1 MSLETLGVFREEP
14 TEFHLRRSGPSASL
28 LRRQS
33 GGLTSRGCSPPGL
46 QAVSGLC
53 QPPETWGSASL
64 KQASRSLTCWRVA
77 IGEETELHEHDCFS
91 TQTLPG
97 DASTSARFRPG
108 LQGAQPGFLQSL
120 GPTSARLCAACGGL
134 WTMGVGTAAL
144 HPHTFLLSKPHRL
157 FFHFT
162 DLVSLGLSLHMIPFY
177 HFCGLSEEPT
187 VSLV

>member
-1 MSLETLGVFREEP
+1 MFRSIC
-14 TEFHLRRSGPSASL
+14 LASEKAV
-28 LRRQS
+28 
-33 GGLTSRGCSPPGL
+33 GGLTSRGCSPPGP

-64 KQASRSLTCWRVA
+64 KQASRSLTRWRVA
-77 IGEETELHEHDCFS
+77 IGEETELHEQDCFS
-91 TQTLPG
+91 TQADFREMPRT
-97 DASTSARFRPG
+97 STRFRPG
-108 LQGAQPGFLQSL
+108 LQGAWPRSVQSL
-120 GPTSARLCAACGGL
+120 GPTSAHLCAVCGGS
-134 WTMGVGTAAL
+134 WTVGVGTAAL
-144 HPHTFLLSKPHRL
+144 HPHAFLLLKPHCL

>member
-1 MSLETLGVFREEP
+1 MSLEILGVLREEP

-91 TQTLPG
+91 TQTDFREMPRPQPASALACKVHSPDSSSLWVPPLP
-97 DASTSARFRPG
+97 ASALPVEGCGPWVWEQLPFIHTPSCFRN
-108 LQGAQPGFLQSL
+108 LIAFSSISL
-120 GPTSARLCAACGGL
+120 I
-134 WTMGVGTAAL
+134 
-144 HPHTFLLSKPHRL
+144 L
-157 FFHFT
+157 FPW
-162 DLVSLGLSLHMIPFY
+162 G
-177 HFCGLSEEPT
+177 
-187 VSLV
+187 

>member
-1 MSLETLGVFREEP
+1 MSLETLGVLREEP

-91 TQTLPG
+91 TQTSGRCLDLSPLPPWLARCTARIPPVSG
-97 DASTSARFRPG
+97 SHLCPPLRCLWRVVDHGCGNSCPSSTHLPAFETSSP
-108 LQGAQPGFLQSL
+108 FL
-120 GPTSARLCAACGGL
+120 P
-134 WTMGVGTAAL
+134 
-144 HPHTFLLSKPHRL
+144 
-157 FFHFT
+157 FH
-162 DLVSLGLSLHMIPFY
+162 
-177 HFCGLSEEPT
+177 
-187 VSLV
+187 